1 MIHKI
6 KQIKKLKTLLYRGL
20 KKGVLSCYKWIGSLL
35 KNEIDNIKYRL
46 SYCILAKVGVSHLKI
61 VILLSVLI

>member
-1 MIHKI
+1 
-6 KQIKKLKTLLYRGL
+6 
-20 KKGVLSCYKWIGSLL
+20 VLSYVIGSVL